1 MGGFR
6 KNTCLINTGNNLTK
20 EEREKLTGE
29 HTKKYGIPKEI
40 SDQIV
45 VPIVLDPPA
54 PCDVLIDEIEKL
66 REMYRCVYDIQLRL
80 RQLRKNGGKNVA
92 NISLKAI
99 DKRMKESDDDNKN
112 NNNNN
117 KVEEADDIEM
127 KNSNEDNDKKLIK
140 PVAMDEDTAMAMALS
155 MSMKEANI
163 DTPAIEKKA
172 KKQTKGKN
180 TAKKGATKKKSTR
193 KSKKSAKKNSK
204 KRNKMDEGDEE
215 YTPGPKKKRVRTN

>member
-1 MGGFR
+1 MGRQINRHFPLKGCGQLNLQTQRLFGQQALHEFSKVRIDPNRLKVENDKIEGFR

-99 DKRMKESDDDNKN
+99 DKRMKESDDDN
-112 NNNNN
+112 NNNN

-180 TAKKGATKKKSTR
+180 TA
-193 KSKKSAKKNSK
+193 
-204 KRNKMDEGDEE
+204 
-215 YTPGPKKKRVRTN
+215 